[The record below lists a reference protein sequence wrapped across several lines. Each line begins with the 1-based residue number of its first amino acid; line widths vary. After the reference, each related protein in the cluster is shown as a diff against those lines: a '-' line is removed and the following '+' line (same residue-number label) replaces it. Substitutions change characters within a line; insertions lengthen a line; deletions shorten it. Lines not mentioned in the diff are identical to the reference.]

1 MEAFPTLP
9 EWITLEH
16 QVATILTKQEH
27 HGWYFDEQSARE
39 LESTLRNEL
48 ESTQAKLRADFPYV
62 AGAVF
67 TPKRDIQRTGYVK
80 GVSFTRLKDFNP
92 QSRDHIAWIL
102 STHCDWQPSSLT
114 NSGTVS
120 YTHLRAHE
128 T

>member
-48 ESTQAKLRADFPYV
+48 ES
-62 AGAVF
+62 
-67 TPKRDIQRTGYVK
+67 
-80 GVSFTRLKDFNP
+80 
-92 QSRDHIAWIL
+92 
-102 STHCDWQPSSLT
+102 
-114 NSGTVS
+114 VS
-120 YTHLRAHE
+120 YTHL
-128 T
+128 TLPTTPYV